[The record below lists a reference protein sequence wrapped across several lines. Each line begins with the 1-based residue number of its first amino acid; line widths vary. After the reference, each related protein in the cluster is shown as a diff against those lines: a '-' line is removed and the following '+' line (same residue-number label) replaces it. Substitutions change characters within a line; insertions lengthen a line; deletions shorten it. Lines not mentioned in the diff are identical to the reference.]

1 MTIAGAF
8 IIFARQ
14 PAINTKVLLRPGRR
28 GCMEATIPQSVDEPE
43 AIDLFPFHNIRSGQD
58 RFLDDARS
66 CLRQSINLI
75 AHAPTGLGKTA
86 VSLAAGLE
94 ACRMDDGHLLFTTAR
109 QSQHF
114 VAIETLRLIWRIRP
128 IGAVDVIAKEDMCL
142 ARRKN
147 GQVPCSEGGD
157 CYFLNKRIEEAAL
170 RILEYP
176 LHVQEATRLCLRLG
190 TCPYASSLK
199 AAERAEVAVCDYN
212 PVFADGATAL
222 LRRTD
227 RRRKSIVIVDEA
239 HNLPQRIMDDRS
251 GTLSVTDLDR
261 PMALQSLRGHREDL
275 KVLGDITRKLTAGK
289 PRLHIEPS
297 ELDEEL
303 KQRSGVDCAGLAME
317 LEEASKEGSE
327 RRLRPLLRFLR
338 NWSAFGNSSVRY
350 STSEPRKLVCKLIE
364 PSLVSKHSFD
374 GIRAALLMS
383 GTLHPPE
390 MYADLLGI
398 SEDSVCRE
406 YSNPFPPENR
416 PVFCVRGISS
426 RFRDR
431 CESSYS
437 SMAAQL
443 GQVCQA
449 VPGNL
454 AVFFPSYDF
463 MQSTLFHLK
472 DSGKR
477 MLVESK
483 GQTKQEKEA
492 MIADMR
498 QERNAALMAT
508 IGGSFA
514 EGIDFSENLL
524 SAVAVSGFPLNPPSP
539 ETERMEVRLAAR
551 FGDQRSKLYV
561 QTYPAIAKVLQ
572 AAGRAIRGEADRA
585 AIVLLDE
592 RYLLPSIASAFPA
605 DFQASE
611 SIDLGASLR
620 TFFASDPRKT
630 T

>member
-1 MTIAGAF
+1 
-8 IIFARQ
+8 
-14 PAINTKVLLRPGRR
+14 
-28 GCMEATIPQSVDEPE
+28 MEATTPQLVDEQE
-43 AIDLFPFHNIRSGQD
+43 ATDLFPFHAIRAGQD

-66 CLRQSINLI
+66 CLRQGINLI

-94 ACRMDDGHLLFTTAR
+94 ACRDNGHLFFTTAR
-109 QSQHF
+109 QSQHY
-114 VAIETLRLIWRIRP
+114 VAIETLRLIWRMRP
-128 IGAVDVIAKEDMCL
+128 VGAVDMIAKENMCL

-190 TCPYASSLK
+190 TCPYVSSLK
-199 AAERAEVAVCDYN
+199 AAERAEAVVCDYN
-212 PVFADGATAL
+212 PVFADGASAL
-222 LRRTD
+222 LRRTE
-227 RRRKSIVIVDEA
+227 RRRNTIVIVDEA
-239 HNLPQRIMDDRS
+239 HNLPQRLMDDHS
-251 GTLSVTDLDR
+251 GTLNVADLDR
-261 PMALQSLRGHREDL
+261 PMALRSLRGHREDL
-275 KVLGDITRKLTAGK
+275 KVLGEITMRLTAGK
-289 PRLHIEPS
+289 PRLHVDPS

-303 KQRSGVDCAGLAME
+303 KQRCGVDCAGLSME
-317 LEEASKEGSE
+317 LEEASKEGDGL
-327 RRLRPLLRFLR
+327 RLRNLLRFLR

-350 STSEPRKLVCKLIE
+350 STSDPRRLVCKLIE
-364 PSLVSKHSFD
+364 PSLVSKRSFD

-398 SEDSVCRE
+398 SEESVCRE
-406 YSNPFPPENR
+406 YSNPFPPDNR
-416 PVFCVRGISS
+416 PVLCVRGVSS
-426 RFRDR
+426 RFRER

-437 SMAAQL
+437 SMAARL
-443 GQVCQA
+443 EQVCEA
-449 VPGNL
+449 VPGNV

-472 DSGKR
+472 DGGGKR

-498 QERNAALMAT
+498 QDRNAALMAT

-539 ETERMEVRLAAR
+539 ESERMEVRLAAR

-561 QTYPAIAKVLQ
+561 QTYPAVAKVLQ
-572 AAGRAIRGEADRA
+572 AAGRAIRSETDRA

-592 RYLLPSIASAFPA
+592 RYLLPSIASAFPT
-605 DFQASE
+605 DFHASE
-611 SIDLGASLR
+611 SADLGMSLR

-630 T
+630 I

>member
-1 MTIAGAF
+1 
-8 IIFARQ
+8 
-14 PAINTKVLLRPGRR
+14 
-28 GCMEATIPQSVDEPE
+28 MEATVPQVVDEQG
-43 AIDLFPFHNIRSGQD
+43 AIDLFPFSTIRAGQD

-66 CLRQSINLI
+66 CFRQGINLI

-94 ACRMDDGHLLFTTAR
+94 ACRTDGGHVLFTTAR
-109 QSQHF
+109 QSQHSA
-114 VAIETLRLIWRIRP
+114 AIETLRLIWRMRP

-142 ARRKN
+142 ARKRS

-157 CYFLNKRIEEAAL
+157 CYFLNKRLEEAAL
-170 RILEYP
+170 RLLEYP

-190 TCPYASSLK
+190 TCPYVASLK
-199 AAERAEVAVCDYN
+199 AVERAEVVVCDYS
-212 PVFADGATAL
+212 PVFSDGAAAL
-222 LRRTD
+222 LRRTG
-227 RRRKSIVIVDEA
+227 RKEESIVIVDEA
-239 HNLPQRIMDDRS
+239 HNLPQRLMDDHS

-261 PMALQSLRGHREDL
+261 PMALRSLRGHRDDL
-275 KVLGDITRKLTAGK
+275 RVLGEIVRKLTAGK
-289 PRLHIEPS
+289 PRPHIDPW
-297 ELDEEL
+297 ELDEDL
-303 KQRSGVDCAGLAME
+303 KERCGVECAGLAME
-317 LEEASKEGSE
+317 LEEATQGGDG

-350 STSEPRKLVCKLIE
+350 STNGPGKLICKLIE
-364 PSLVSKHSFD
+364 PSLVSKRSF
-374 GIRAALLMS
+374 GEVRSALLMS
-383 GTLHPPE
+383 GTLHPPG

-398 SEDSVCRE
+398 SENSACRE
-406 YSNPFPPENR
+406 YSNPFPSENR
-416 PVFCVRGISS
+416 PVLCVRGVSS

-437 SMAAQL
+437 GMAAQIESA
-443 GQVCQA
+443 CQS

-472 DSGKR
+472 GAGGKR

-498 QERNAALMAT
+498 QDRSAALMAT

-514 EGIDFSENLL
+514 EGIDFNENLL
-524 SAVAVSGFPLNPPSP
+524 SAVVVSGFPLNPPSP
-539 ETERMEVRLAAR
+539 ESERMEVRLAAR
-551 FGDQRSKLYV
+551 FGGQRSKLYV

-572 AAGRAIRGEADRA
+572 AAGRAIRSETDRA

-592 RYLLPSIASAFPA
+592 RYLLPSIASAFPS
-605 DFQASE
+605 DFRAIE
-611 SIDLGASLR
+611 STGLEASLR
-620 TFFASDPRKT
+620 GFFACDPRKT
-630 T
+630 S